1 MDTIILEPFV
11 FLILKLTLLV
21 KRFEFYIFV
30 VMKEKILELRINGKS
45 MKQIA
50 RELGCAHS
58 TVSYHCNKAGL
69 GGDGINR
76 KILTEYE
83 IDKIKELYSTG
94 CSNDKLSKEF
104 SVSKYEIRKYTKEL
118 KRYSRFDDSLTRK
131 QRTSIMVS
139 ERRRKN
145 KDMAIEYKG
154 GKCEKCGY
162 NKCNGALEFHHLNP
176 EEKDFSISTSGTT
189 KSFERIKKE
198 IDKCILVC
206 ANCHREIHYLITK

>member
-1 MDTIILEPFV
+1 MSTIILEPFV

-139 ERRRKN
+139 ERRRKL

-206 ANCHREIHYLITK
+206 ANCHREIHYLTTK

>member
-139 ERRRKN
+139 ERRRKI